1 MFFPRSL
8 INFFSSSNEFRRLSS
23 RFVQS
28 AILLLTVFCFSTVVF
43 AQNTDD
49 VIRVDTELTAFEVT
63 VTDKKGNP
71 VRGLKA
77 EDFRVYENDAERRV
91 DFFEP
96 LKKQNETR
104 PLSIVFALDVSGSM
118 TPEELRRL
126 RDALQIF
133 VRNLADYESYFAVM
147 TFGMEVKT
155 LQSFTNR
162 PEKLEKTF
170 DKLMKDQDGLSTHA
184 YDAVDDAVRM
194 LRKKSPSAIKNQLP
208 KRAVVLITDGFP
220 VGDTVAPRTV
230 IERANEA
237 ETSVYTVLL
246 PSFSRLQGNRRPLM
260 TPLEASGLTEKTGGR
275 NFYATG
281 NDFTALFRAL
291 AEEITASYVLA
302 FYPNEAAQTD
312 GKYRRV
318 KIETRGDYTIKQNRD
333 GYQLKRNEK

>member
-1 MFFPRSL
+1 MICFQSPVK
-8 INFFSSSNEFRRLSS
+8 IFSSPCGR
-23 RFVQS
+23 
-28 AILLLTVFCFSTVVF
+28 AATLLLIIAFCFSADAR
-43 AQNTDD
+43 AQSSDD
-49 VIRVDTELTAFEVT
+49 VIRVNTELTAFEVT

-77 EDFRVYENDAERRV
+77 EDFRVYENDAERKV

-96 LKKQNETR
+96 LKKQNDTR

-118 TPEELRRL
+118 TPEELKRL
-126 RDALQIF
+126 RDAMQIF

-170 DKLMKDQDGLSTHA
+170 DKIMKDQDGLSTHA
-184 YDAVDDAVRM
+184 YDAVDDAVRL

-220 VGDTVAPRTV
+220 VGDTVAPKTV

-237 ETSVYTVLL
+237 EASVYTVLL
-246 PSFSRLQGNRRPLM
+246 PSFSRLQGNRKPLM

-281 NDFTALFRAL
+281 SDFTALFRAL

-302 FYPNEAAQTD
+302 FYPNEEAQTD
-312 GKYRRV
+312 GKFRRV
-318 KIETRGDYTIKQNRD
+318 RIEARGDYTIKQNRD

>member
-1 MFFPRSL
+1 MFHSQILSKFCREARQISL
-8 INFFSSSNEFRRLSS
+8 SIARLS
-23 RFVQS
+23 
-28 AILLLTVFCFSTVVF
+28 ILLLLVFGFSLITF
-43 AQNTDD
+43 AQSSDD

-77 EDFRVYENDAERRV
+77 EDFRVYENDSAREI

-96 LKKQNETR
+96 IKKQNDTR

-118 TPEELRRL
+118 TPEELERL
-126 RDALQIF
+126 RDALRIF
-133 VRNLADYESYFAVM
+133 VRNLADYQSHFAVM

-155 LQSFTNR
+155 LQPFTNR
-162 PEKLEKTF
+162 PEKLEKSF
-170 DKLMKDQDGLSTHA
+170 NKLLKDQDGLSTHA
-184 YDAVDDAVRM
+184 YDAVDDAVRL
-194 LRKKSPSAIKNQLP
+194 LRKKSPPSLKNQLP

-220 VGDTVAPRTV
+220 VGDTVAPKTV

-237 ETSVYTVLL
+237 ETSVYSVIL
-246 PSFSRLQGNRRPLM
+246 PSFSRLQGNRKPLM
-260 TPLEASGLTEKTGGR
+260 TPLEASGLTEKTGGK

-281 NDFTALFRAL
+281 SDFAPLFRAL

-312 GKYRRV
+312 GMFRRV
-318 KIETRGDYTIKQNRD
+318 RIETRDGLTIKQNRD
-333 GYQLKRNEK
+333 GYRLKKNER